1 MPELHHISA
10 FSRALAVVLGAG
22 LLLLAKPAL
31 GAPDWKLQELR
42 SQLARLSDDLR
53 HEGPMRTWTVPDLI
67 EDIELPE
74 IEGLQP
80 QPSTEIGEYKQFTLR
95 WTDKRLALAALSQPY
110 GNQDNRRIM
119 EAGRP
124 GDTEALE
131 VVEGVLTLS
140 DLKRRLAARHL
151 GYDIKTGADILRV
164 PLIIGKDATL
174 RLTQGDALLLSREDG
189 AFVVNFGK
197 LEIISGE
204 IAATS
209 RIEEETREF
218 APFVA
223 TVGSG
228 TVRLSNATLR
238 DLGFGF
244 TAKYAGFSILAHTT
258 MQPGERNFIDNSRF
272 DGLVAVALVGV
283 KHAEVR
289 GNRFF
294 DMRRNPLLVS
304 QSPSAVVEGNLF
316 SGNTPTN
323 AVRVANG
330 SSNARLVRNI
340 VLEGSRAGLLI
351 SSGSDNV
358 LVTGNLIWRR
368 NGGGIKLHHVR
379 CGRVQRNVI
388 LDDKQKGVEIRTS
401 PDSLVAANR
410 IIGNA
415 NAGVWV
421 SAQKPENITYVLN
434 NLLREN
440 GSGLST
446 ASGGDIAL
454 AGNDLTNQFP
464 RFLDGDV
471 TFQFRAIIADLNG
484 EIPIVLDS
492 GGSRPASQL
501 VPDTCDY

>member
-1 MPELHHISA
+1 
-10 FSRALAVVLGAG
+10 
-22 LLLLAKPAL
+22 
-31 GAPDWKLQELR
+31 
-42 SQLARLSDDLR
+42 
-53 HEGPMRTWTVPDLI
+53 MRTWTVPELI

-74 IEGLQP
+74 IEGVQS
-80 QPSTEIGEYKQFTLR
+80 QPSPEIGEYRQVKLR

-110 GNQDNRRIM
+110 GTQDNRRIM
-119 EAGRP
+119 QAGRP
-124 GDTEALE
+124 DDTEALE

-151 GYDIKTGADILRV
+151 GYDVETGADVLRV
-164 PLIIGKDATL
+164 PLVVGKDATL
-174 RLTQGDALLLSREDG
+174 RLTKDDVLLLSREDG
-189 AFVVNFGK
+189 AFVVNFGR

-209 RIEEETREF
+209 RFEGETREF

-228 TVRLSNATLR
+228 TVRLSDATLR

-258 MQPGERNFIDNSRF
+258 MQPGDRNFIDNSRF

-304 QSPSAVVEGNLF
+304 QSPNAVVEGNLF

-330 SSNARLVRNI
+330 SSDTRLIRNI
-340 VLEGSRAGLLI
+340 VLEGARAGLLV
-351 SSGSDNV
+351 SSGSDGV
-358 LVTGNLIWRR
+358 LVSGNLIWRR

-379 CGRVQRNVI
+379 CGRVQQNVI

-401 PDSLVAANR
+401 PESLVEANR

-446 ASGGDIAL
+446 ATGGDIAL

-464 RFLDGDV
+464 RFLDGDI

-501 VPDTCDY
+501 APVTCNY